1 MRIGPSEVRQGFEKA
16 YRVGRLLGKL
26 VLMVALYDVYVFF
39 WHSVQSQYIINLFI
53 RGGFGHVYAGVR
65 EKDHKLVAI
74 KVREHFKRLN
84 ILDILNT

>member
-26 VLMVALYDVYVFF
+26 VLMVAPYDVYVGIPYN
-39 WHSVQSQYIINLFI
+39 HIIVNLFI

-74 KVREHFKRLN
+74 KVCEHFKRLN